1 MLDIYSKNIIYNILL
16 IIITIYIFIEFINIT
31 SMVYYYKLNI
41 DYGDKLNKSCLN
53 NNTEYETKRYQ
64 LYNNILNIKL
74 SNDKY
79 NKNNNKIV
87 LIISLIVLLVITLI
101 FAYIV
106 YNVIMDIKGNNSD
119 DNNLSGIFY
128 KLLMVVSVLFTLI
141 YIPLLIGLKVGFINK
156 ITSNTDDKI
165 FINIRNIY
173 LVMSLLII
181 LLHYNVNNNKKFS
194 TQYYI
199 LYLLFYIG
207 AVYYTDLV
215 IKLYNDN
222 NIIIDYGKS
231 ENEYDNNNDENILNS
246 YLKEVF
252 GIKYYKQEN
261 ILDSDLLN
269 INYYVY
275 IIQLIIIILIILLI
289 LNRIIKGIN
298 KYYSGNLS
306 LIELISCLLYKKDCD
321 EISMIFNSKE
331 TKLIYELIFKPILI
345 LVIIYILILAT
356 YKYNEKINKYIIY
369 KPLNLYKKEL
379 SILNDKFENLITN
392 DKISFEYN
400 KSVPKN
406 IANGILLVIYND
418 IFGDILDMGNQES
431 NDDYNK
437 YVKYID
443 ITPEFKYTIKNINDE
458 NNYNYNDLKEYD
470 IKYYLKNKDK
480 YKNIFDNIN
489 TNEQCSD
496 INKYLIYYIIKSVIL
511 NDKYKDDKNH
521 LYNLEY
527 LKGTETNDSKYKKI
541 LKIKIYDSILNINNG
556 RTYNGKRKI
565 DYKDSDNINNK
576 LNPILK
582 IKYNRE
588 QDIDKYITEIEKN
601 NLIIKY
607 KFIINNIIDIYIAE
621 YIIIVQDII
630 LKYKDELNITQDSDI
645 EGKDKIT
652 DELLIKVLKEDICK
666 DDTSRLLCIKKDEI
680 NNATKKVKEDY
691 NYYINN
697 MFIKINNLLSDN
709 NGNKKKN
716 SPDKLSKYILNNY
729 NNINNDKQKI
739 INQVISAEDKD
750 ENSYQIHDEFYNIM
764 KGLYYNHYY
773 IINLSNKYN
782 ELYSDLIINKAID
795 ISDKLGSYIDDEY
808 DGIDNI
814 YNMNP
819 KDEKIKNRLDIK
831 MTYYNEI
838 IKLQNIL
845 NNTIYKV
852 VSVEINSEL
861 RSYII
866 NNIIKLKGN
875 QDNGQDIDIDNI
887 DNIKSKISQ
896 YNIIISNGN
905 GVATEEEGTATTE
918 TEAGTT
924 LVQQLSD
931 NKEMTLI
938 IDLLTLQLE
947 LLKMLENTKIK
958 DINYNNILNNI
969 KYEEIFRNK
978 IEEYKD
984 TYEYKDTDE
993 DKEKDDFKKIIDR
1006 IETSKLI
1013 NKEVNEASNII
1024 IFLIIIYIILYIMLL
1039 MIKN

>member
-1 MLDIYSKNIIYNILL
+1 M
-16 IIITIYIFIEFINIT
+16 
-31 SMVYYYKLNI
+31 
-41 DYGDKLNKSCLN
+41 
-53 NNTEYETKRYQ
+53 
-64 LYNNILNIKL
+64 
-74 SNDKY
+74 
-79 NKNNNKIV
+79 
-87 LIISLIVLLVITLI
+87 
-101 FAYIV
+101 
-106 YNVIMDIKGNNSD
+106 
-119 DNNLSGIFY
+119 
-128 KLLMVVSVLFTLI
+128 
-141 YIPLLIGLKVGFINK
+141 
-156 ITSNTDDKI
+156 
-165 FINIRNIY
+165 
-173 LVMSLLII
+173 
-181 LLHYNVNNNKKFS
+181 
-194 TQYYI
+194 
-199 LYLLFYIG
+199 
-207 AVYYTDLV
+207 
-215 IKLYNDN
+215 
-222 NIIIDYGKS
+222 
-231 ENEYDNNNDENILNS
+231 
-246 YLKEVF
+246 
-252 GIKYYKQEN
+252 
-261 ILDSDLLN
+261 
-269 INYYVY
+269 
-275 IIQLIIIILIILLI
+275 
-289 LNRIIKGIN
+289 
-298 KYYSGNLS
+298 
-306 LIELISCLLYKKDCD
+306 
-321 EISMIFNSKE
+321 
-331 TKLIYELIFKPILI
+331 
-345 LVIIYILILAT
+345 
-356 YKYNEKINKYIIY
+356 
-369 KPLNLYKKEL
+369 
-379 SILNDKFENLITN
+379 
-392 DKISFEYN
+392 
-400 KSVPKN
+400 
-406 IANGILLVIYND
+406 
-418 IFGDILDMGNQES
+418 
-431 NDDYNK
+431 
-437 YVKYID
+437 
-443 ITPEFKYTIKNINDE
+443 
-458 NNYNYNDLKEYD
+458 
-470 IKYYLKNKDK
+470 
-480 YKNIFDNIN
+480 
-489 TNEQCSD
+489 
-496 INKYLIYYIIKSVIL
+496 
-511 NDKYKDDKNH
+511 
-521 LYNLEY
+521 
-527 LKGTETNDSKYKKI
+527 
-541 LKIKIYDSILNINNG
+541 
-556 RTYNGKRKI
+556 
-565 DYKDSDNINNK
+565 
-576 LNPILK
+576 
-582 IKYNRE
+582 
-588 QDIDKYITEIEKN
+588 
-601 NLIIKY
+601 
-607 KFIINNIIDIYIAE
+607 
-621 YIIIVQDII
+621 
-630 LKYKDELNITQDSDI
+630 NITQDSDI